1 MEITIVQTMQVT
13 LSRWLK
19 DFCELNVQPKETGK
33 QFSLSK
39 NSPGGLETLQVH

>member
-1 MEITIVQTMQVT
+1 MEITTVKTMQVT

-19 DFCELNVQPKETGK
+19 NFCELNAQPKETGK

-39 NSPGGLETLQVH
+39 NSPGGLEILQVY